1 MDASP
6 PRPLALAP
14 RLHPRAGPHPSA
26 ARRHLTRRI
35 LTDDQPRAR
44 ANPDALDA
52 GRKPL
57 AGACAE
63 ALATAHDGKSLKPR
77 GQPPPQPRP
86 QAQSRTLSDRR
97 GGSRLSSSNS
107 AVAATWER
115 RTASPL
121 EGLRLPITTPYREP
135 VRFVPP
141 KA

>member
-52 GRKPL
+52 GRETARGRL
-57 AGACAE
+57 HASARDRSRRQITQ
-63 ALATAHDGKSLKPR
+63 AT
-77 GQPPPQPRP
+77 RP
-86 QAQSRTLSDRR
+86 
-97 GGSRLSSSNS
+97 
-107 AVAATWER
+107 
-115 RTASPL
+115 
-121 EGLRLPITTPYREP
+121 TTPATPPAGP
-135 VRFVPP
+135 VTHRQRP
-141 KA
+141 ARWIEA